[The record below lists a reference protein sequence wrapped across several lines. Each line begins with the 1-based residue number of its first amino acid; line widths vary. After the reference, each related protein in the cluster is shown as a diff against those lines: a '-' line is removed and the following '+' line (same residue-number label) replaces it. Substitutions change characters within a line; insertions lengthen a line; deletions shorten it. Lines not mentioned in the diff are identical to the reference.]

1 MFKKLSYES
10 QKRVIIVL
18 FTIIPIAMLAT
29 FTYYPLVRM
38 IEYSFTSWD
47 GLSQT
52 IKFIGLKNYITVF
65 TNPDYFKVFGVSL
78 YYLAATFVQLALALY
93 FATVLSFN
101 VRFKNFFKGAL
112 FFPYLLN
119 GVAIA
124 FIFQYFFQVNG
135 TFDTVLK
142 AIGLGAHTQL
152 WLGNPKIINIS
163 LAAVSVWRYMGG
175 NFIIFLGT
183 IQAIDP
189 QIYEAAEIDGANRF
203 QQFINIIL
211 PNLKRII
218 SLNLILALSGAFS
231 AFEIPFIMTNGA
243 NGSKTFVMEALEV
256 AFNFQ
261 KVGLACAMGIILLL
275 ICIFV
280 TVLQKGLLVD
290 ED

>member
-1 MFKKLSYES
+1 MFKKLSYEA
-10 QKRVIIVL
+10 QKKVIIVL
-18 FTIIPIAMLAT
+18 FTIIPILMLAT
-29 FTYYPLVRM
+29 FTYYPLIRM
-38 IEYSFTSWD
+38 IQYSFTSWD
-47 GLSQT
+47 GLSTT
-52 IKFIGLKNYITVF
+52 IKFVGIKNYIAVF
-65 TNPDYFKVFGVSL
+65 TNPDYFKVFGVSV
-78 YYLAATFVQLALALY
+78 YYLVATFVQIALALY
-93 FATVLSFN
+93 FATILSFN
-101 VRFKNFFKGAL
+101 VKFKNFFKGTL

-163 LAAVSVWRYMGG
+163 LASVSVWRYMGG

-189 QIYEAAEIDGANRF
+189 QIYEAAEIDGANRW
-203 QQFINIIL
+203 QQFINIIV

-231 AFEIPFIMTNGA
+231 AFEIPFIMTGGA
-243 NGSKTFVMEALEV
+243 NGSKTFIMQALDV
-256 AFNFQ
+256 AFSFQ
-261 KVGLACAMGIILLL
+261 KVGVASAMGIVLLV
-275 ICIFV
+275 ICIVV
-280 TVLQKGLLVD
+280 TAAQKGLLVN

>member
-47 GLSQT
+47 GLSQN

-142 AIGLGAHTQL
+142 AIGLGTHTQL